1 MFFWV
6 GSPAHPTR
14 NLFFVEQAGQQYF
27 DKLSNLIFSVCQ
39 MAKRKLGRILGLQ
52 T

>member
-6 GSPAHPTR
+6 GSPAHPTK
-14 NLFFVEQAGQQYF
+14 NSFFVEQAGQQYF

-39 MAKRKLGRILGLQ
+39 MAERKLRRILDLQ
-52 T
+52 S